1 MDNAA
6 YRERLRPVVMWA
18 QRNGLFF
25 GVVILVLGFALA
37 SPHFM
42 TRANWQVILS
52 QVAVIGLIAVPGS
65 MLLMAGYVDLSIGSL
80 AVLAAVGFGEFNKSM
95 HIGVLPAAILGVLLA
110 AGWGVLNG
118 TLIAYFKFS
127 PIVVTLGG
135 LAGARGVAE
144 FWSKANTKFTFG
156 SGFSKLAG
164 ATILGLDLP
173 VWICGAAFL
182 VGAYLWYAAPF
193 GRHMIAVGVDRD
205 AAQSAGIKIE
215 RIPFALYVASGFVAG
230 VGGLIYASQLDAA
243 TLDIGQGLEL
253 QVLTAVLLG
262 GVSFLGGYGSLFGV
276 LMGVIFIGVLNNGL
290 IVVNINPFIKDVA
303 IGAAL
308 FLAAAVDVLYRH
320 LDRLQ
325 IPDPD
330 DEPAAPV
337 PRPSAEPESEGA
349 P

>member
-1 MDNAA
+1 LDSTTH
-6 YRERLRPVVMWA
+6 RQKLRPVVMWA

-25 GVVILVLGFALA
+25 GVVFLVLGFTLA
-37 SPHFM
+37 SPHFL
-42 TRANWQVILS
+42 TRANWSVILS
-52 QVAVIGLIAVPGS
+52 QVAVIGIIGVPGA
-65 MLLMAGYVDLSIGSL
+65 MLLMAGFVDLSIGSV
-80 AVLAAVGFGEFNKSM
+80 AVLTAVAFGEFNKSL
-95 HIGVLPAAILGVLLA
+95 HIGILASAVLGVLLA
-110 AGWGVLNG
+110 VAWGALNG

-144 FWSKANTKFTFG
+144 FWSKANTKFAFG
-156 SGFSKLAG
+156 PGFSKLAG

-173 VWICGAAFL
+173 VWICAGCFL
-182 VGAYLWYAAPF
+182 VGAYLWYLAPF
-193 GRHMIAVGVDRD
+193 GRHMIAVGVDSD
-205 AAQSAGIKIE
+205 AAQAAGIKTA
-215 RIPFALYVASGFVAG
+215 RVPFALYVASGLAAG
-230 VGGLIYASQLDAA
+230 VGGLIYASQLDAG

-308 FLAAAVDVLYRH
+308 FLAAAVDVVYRH
-320 LDRLQ
+320 LDRVQ
-325 IPDPD
+325 IPEPD
-330 DEPAAPV
+330 DEPAPELRLA
-337 PRPSAEPESEGA
+337 SAGPEGKGA
-349 P
+349 A